1 MQAVDIIVFI
11 AIVLV
16 LVGAT
21 IWLRRSEAK
30 TKNKHKMTAYS
41 LLEEK
46 SPDPKKIKNTIRLLS
61 LYGGRFRRDQEFDQ
75 LIKMLSELL
84 HEIEDTG
91 ARSEFRI
98 RK

>member
-11 AIVLV
+11 VIILV

-21 IWLRRSEAK
+21 ILLRRSETK

-46 SPDPKKIKNTIRLLS
+46 NPDPKKIKNTIRMLS
-61 LYGGRFRRDQEFDQ
+61 LYGGRFRRDQEFDE
-75 LIKMLSELL
+75 LIRMLSELL
-84 HEIEDTG
+84 HEIEGTG
-91 ARSEFRI
+91 ARTEFKF